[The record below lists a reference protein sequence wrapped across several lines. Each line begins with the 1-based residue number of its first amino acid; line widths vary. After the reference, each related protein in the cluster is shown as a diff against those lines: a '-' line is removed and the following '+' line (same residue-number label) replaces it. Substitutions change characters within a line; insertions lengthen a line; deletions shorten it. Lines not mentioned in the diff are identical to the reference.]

1 MAYVKLN
8 NSAAETFMQLT
19 AKLWTRLGGQRPTY
33 DDTVEIVIGSIDDA
47 MLDALI
53 ARYNARN
60 DARRTA

>member
-53 ARYNARN
+53 ARHNARN